1 MKENNLNAHYVSEF
15 HYPLNGGFASFFNP
29 ENMSESYELNT
40 EVVQIDAEN
49 SRILTSD
56 GDLICYDNLISTM
69 PLPELVKKLGSN
81 VPKEVVEASDA
92 LKCSKLHLVNIRVS
106 KYEGPKTHW
115 FYIYDLELY
124 STRVTIQTAIKFGC
138 EALDRGVDI
147 QVEVY
152 ERDSIS
158 IPSDLA
164 SIVVSEL
171 VGIGLFKL
179 KDLIEHETR
188 FIEYANVV
196 FDHSRKASLGVI
208 QNYLESINL
217 KSVGRFGS
225 WEYLWSD
232 ESFLEGVATVNL
244 TLAET
249 LKGG

>member
-1 MKENNLNAHYVSEF
+1 
-15 HYPLNGGFASFFNP
+15 
-29 ENMSESYELNT
+29 
-40 EVVQIDAEN
+40 
-49 SRILTSD
+49 
-56 GDLICYDNLISTM
+56 M